1 MKGQWKDLGVNKDFR
16 GCECPS
22 FYPLPEP
29 TTGFEAEYYAMDRTG
44 AGLPTN
50 VHKTSCGGDWWQLG
64 TYSGADKVG
73 VLGNFSAT
81 PGWEDVFSQRKIDQ
95 GNFYASKDN
104 EYPTKAGGKRR
115 INWGW

>member
-29 TTGFEAEYYAMDRTG
+29 TPGFEAEYETLRTG

-50 VHKTSCGGDWWQLG
+50 VRPHMQALSIKMVAFGCTTTS
-64 TYSGADKVG
+64 
-73 VLGNFSAT
+73 
-81 PGWEDVFSQRKIDQ
+81 
-95 GNFYASKDN
+95 
-104 EYPTKAGGKRR
+104 PTVSP
-115 INWGW
+115 